1 MTRKRTNKALDRSAR
16 SGVFDLCK
24 VPSSH
29 SVNAKRYLSM
39 VHRMRQRMIRSL
51 CCILL
56 LTKIAGCGQTA
67 VDSPKKNVD
76 IASRLRITTWDVN
89 GLVGKTVRIEATGES
104 DGAIEFLVEADTVL
118 ATQVASVHHAI
129 TVFVLDDTGV
139 GSTYISIG
147 NRIDGLRPGTLA
159 KGVLYEYNNE
169 PIVTLTEIGNSSNNG
184 MDAKGSI
191 SRFGLR

>member
-1 MTRKRTNKALDRSAR
+1 MWCTEVAADALLVLRIVV
-16 SGVFDLCK
+16 SGDIGD
-24 VPSSH
+24 H
-29 SVNAKRYLSM
+29 WRYLSR
-39 VHRMRQRMIRSL
+39 VHRMRQRIIRTLS
-51 CCILL
+51 CILL
-56 LTKIAGCGQTA
+56 LTIIAGCGNTE
-67 VDSPKKNVD
+67 VNSPKKTAD
-76 IASRLRITTWDVN
+76 IASRLRITTWDVDS
-89 GLVGKTVRIEATGES
+89 LVGKTVRIEAKGES

-147 NRIDGLRPGTLA
+147 NRIDGLRSGALA

-169 PIVTLTEIGNSSNNG
+169 PVITLTEIGNSSNNG